1 MAAPRLP
8 FLWPML
14 AKGFEA
20 NAPSARAAKAAARF
34 RALHSSAR
42 RRTPET
48 TVPQK
53 QRYGA
58 ANEPPPHLRSG
69 TPPTKE
75 DLEAQQKALPKI
87 GKRLQNA
94 GEAEIKAEKEEGQ
107 DEGVEDVPV
116 KGEEAVQSKSP
127 LAATLDAAAPVP
139 KAPGSLD
146 TPPDKPM
153 ETLLDQVPDPQ
164 AHSEKQHQTTAKQ
177 DSPSSNQISDKGGPI
192 VDEHAPPTKAPHIS
206 TPRHVHHFDT
216 YSLVNRLKAGNWT
229 EAQAITAM
237 KGVRVMLAENM
248 DLAREALVSKSQ
260 VENETY
266 LFRAAC
272 AELKTEVTS
281 RRRAEQEKLRTE
293 RAQLQHEVEI
303 LNQRLGQ
310 EVAAMKDDVKGTF
323 DDRKMAV
330 RNDERLMESKIQRLN
345 YQITVDLQADAKS
358 EVEGLRWVMTRR
370 VILALGAI
378 VIMVVGSLRL
388 YSNAVHEQEM
398 KAKRLANMRSG
409 STQTESGADHGRPSG
424 SDNMSEGE
432 MLVDSLPTG

>member
-1 MAAPRLP
+1 MAASRLP
-8 FLWPML
+8 LLWSML
-14 AKGFEA
+14 TGAFEA
-20 NAPSARAAKAAARF
+20 TTPSARSAKAAVRF
-34 RALHSSAR
+34 QAFHSSSR
-42 RRTPET
+42 RRKPEG
-48 TVPQK
+48 TVPQQ

-58 ANEPPPHLRSG
+58 ANEPPPHLKTG
-69 TPPTKE
+69 TVPTQE
-75 DLEAQQKALPKI
+75 EVEAQQKALPKI
-87 GKRLQNA
+87 GQKLQNA
-94 GEAEIKAEKEEGQ
+94 GEAEVKADGHE
-107 DEGVEDVPV
+107 VENQVSRDVPV
-116 KGEEAVQSKSP
+116 AGEEIIQSQAHS
-127 LAATLDAAAPVP
+127 AATLD
-139 KAPGSLD
+139 GSPD
-146 TPPDKPM
+146 TPPDKPV
-153 ETLLDQVPDPQ
+153 ETLLDRVPDPKEHADEQQ
-164 AHSEKQHQTTAKQ
+164 AASKKQTLSKEASEE
-177 DSPSSNQISDKGGPI
+177 PSEPT
-192 VDEHAPPTKAPHIS
+192 VDEQTPSTKAPHIN

-216 YSLVNRLKAGNWT
+216 YGLVNRLKDGNWSQ
-229 EAQAITAM
+229 AQAITTM

-281 RRRAEQEKLRTE
+281 RRRAEQEKMRTE

-345 YQITVDLQADAKS
+345 YQITVELQADAKS

-370 VILALGAI
+370 VIIALGAI
-378 VIMVVGSLRL
+378 VVMVVGSLRL
-388 YSNAVHEQEM
+388 YSQAAHEQELN
-398 KAKRLANMRSG
+398 AKRLANMRSG
-409 STQTESGADHGRPSG
+409 STQTDSGNRGRQGG
-424 SDNMSEGE
+424 SNVGTEGE